1 MHAIRAAVCIDV
13 SALLHSCSIMSCSG
27 LPGLCEPLR
36 SDSNTIAVCRC
47 NCDIFYSIR
56 SINSIARL
64 VELVSIIGRGSTLR
78 YANIIAGSSSTSLA
92 PRNALWILLI
102 VNAFARASG

>member
-1 MHAIRAAVCIDV
+1 VDAIRAAVCIDV

-47 NCDIFYSIR
+47 NYDIFYGVR
-56 SINSIARL
+56 NTNGIARL
-64 VELVSIIGRGSTLR
+64 VVVGVIGRGSTLR
-78 YANIIAGSSSTSLA
+78 YANTIAGSSGTSPV
-92 PRNALWILLI
+92 PRNAL
-102 VNAFARASG
+102 